1 MDILNE
7 IKIKVLDIEPDAE
20 VFLFGS
26 RARGDSHSDSDWDIL
41 ILLPDF
47 SNFKIKSIISE
58 KLYDVEIKYSVL
70 LNLIYRKKNTWFNDK
85 VFKETPFYQNVVKE
99 YKRL

>member
-47 SNFKIKSIISE
+47 ANFKIKSIISE

-85 VFKETPFYQNVVKE
+85 VFKESPFYQNVVKE